1 MTFKSS
7 IFIFLALM
15 VSGFAVFLAARNG
28 VYPVALVNSQII
40 SARDLEKDY
49 NAALRYFHNAI
60 LTYGSDPAI
69 LEKEDSKKEIR
80 RATLNKLVTD
90 ILISQEAE
98 KRLGRELSDVT
109 EKIISQN
116 LNSQNLEKAV
126 SEIYGLGLEDF
137 KKQILVSQAHREIL
151 EGKMFANKE
160 NFDQW
165 LADASGKARV
175 VILLPDFSWDGKQVV
190 VK

>member
-1 MTFKSS
+1 
-7 IFIFLALM
+7 M

>member
-15 VSGFAVFLAARNG
+15 VSGFAVFIAARNG

>member
-7 IFIFLALM
+7 ILIFLALM
-15 VSGFAVFLAARNG
+15 VSGFAVFIAARNG

>member
-1 MTFKSS
+1 MSLGFTA
-7 IFIFLALM
+7 FLS
-15 VSGFAVFLAARNG
+15 VRNG
-28 VYPVALVNSQII
+28 IYPVAMVNFQII

-49 NAALRYFHNAI
+49 NAALRYFHNAL

-69 LEKEDSKKEIR
+69 LEKNSSQNEVR
-80 RATLNKLVTD
+80 RATLNKLITD
-90 ILISQEAE
+90 ILIFEEAE
-98 KRLGRELSDVT
+98 KRLGGDLDAIT

-126 SEIYGLGLEDF
+126 SEIYGLNLEDF
-137 KKQILVSQAHREIL
+137 KKQILVGQAHREIL
-151 EGKMFANKE
+151 EGKMFASKE

-165 LADASGKARV
+165 LAGASAKARV
-175 VILLPDFSWDGKQVV
+175 IILLPDFSWDGKQVV